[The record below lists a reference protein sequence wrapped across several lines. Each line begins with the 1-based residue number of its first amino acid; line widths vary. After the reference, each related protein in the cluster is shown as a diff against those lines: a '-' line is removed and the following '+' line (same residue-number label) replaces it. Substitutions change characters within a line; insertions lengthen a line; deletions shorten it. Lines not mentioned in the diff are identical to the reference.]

1 MKMKNTKNVLAKIST
16 LATASAIAIAIC
28 GCEKKVA
35 QVQET
40 PPPEVFVAKPL
51 KKTIESWDEYVAR
64 LGAYEY
70 VELRSRVN
78 GYLDKILF
86 NDGQLVKKGDLLF
99 VIDPRQYNAALAAA
113 KAAVKEVEARVA
125 LAKSNLARAKDLLEA
140 NAMSKEAYDT
150 REAELL
156 SSEAALLNAK
166 AKLEEAKL
174 NVEFTQIRAP
184 ISGRVSEGFV
194 DVGNLVNAN
203 QTILTTIVNS
213 DIVQASY
220 EISEQDIIRYRKNG
234 VFEEIKIS
242 ERKGPPVELRLLGE
256 DTAVRKG
263 VLNYV
268 DNSMGSQTSS
278 LTLRADIDNADHSLA
293 VGMFGKVK
301 MRSGKP
307 KECII
312 VPEEIIGTDL
322 INRYVIV
329 INKDNVAEYRPV
341 KIGRLDGK
349 YRIIE
354 SGLSEDDNV
363 VVVGLQRAIPGVK
376 VSPKLQKMDEKK

>member
-1 MKMKNTKNVLAKIST
+1 MKMKNTTNVLAKIST

-125 LAKSNLARAKDLLEA
+125 LAKSNLARAKDLLKA

>member
-64 LGAYEY
+64 LGAYES

-125 LAKSNLARAKDLLEA
+125 LAKSNLARAKDLLKA

>member
-1 MKMKNTKNVLAKIST
+1 MKNTKNVLAKIST

-86 NDGQLVKKGDLLF
+86 NDGQFVKKGDLLF

-125 LAKSNLARAKDLLEA
+125 LAKSNLARAKDLLKA